1 MGLDQRAS
9 LARIPVLGKFRKHV
23 PIGPPMTFEQI
34 TIVAILAAML
44 VAYASERF
52 RIELVA
58 MCGLAAGFLLGVVP
72 VQTVFQGFANPAV
85 ITVIEVL
92 LVVGVLART
101 RVMDG
106 LARTVVATASSE
118 RTVLLLLGATAASI
132 SVFMNNIGALALV
145 FPVAMSVCARMSIP
159 PAKILMA
166 LSFSTLLGGMCSLTG
181 TPANLVVNQWVVDQ
195 TGRSLGYFELA
206 TVGGPLALAGLAL
219 LIVIAPRVFAR
230 AGATPETVADAG
242 PNEFVVERELASGAE
257 AIGMHV
263 PQFEDAHGL
272 AVLGVVRN
280 GAHVFARRQDIVLAA
295 QDILLMA
302 GTLARFQE
310 LEDANELMPSPVEAG
325 ANVDEP
331 ATLEFVVMPDSL
343 LLGSRVED
351 LSGYSQA
358 GIEVVA
364 LASRR
369 GRIEGRLTDIQLAMG
384 DVVVL
389 AGDRAD
395 LRRVAADCGL
405 LALSPRRN
413 PPLKGSAVAAVA
425 VFGAG
430 VLASALGLAPTE
442 IAFGGVILALA
453 VMGQLRLRS
462 ALQDMNWTII
472 VLLACMIP
480 LGLAVEQT
488 GAAGVIAD
496 AIADWLPTNSPL
508 VVVVTILLLAVA
520 ITPFIDNVSTAIVLS
535 PIAAGLAS
543 RTGVPVEPA
552 LMAVAIGVSLD
563 FLTPFG
569 HHNNAVVMG
578 AGGYRFM
585 DFPRLGLPLTVLCIF
600 VATAVFGVMLHR

>member
-1 MGLDQRAS
+1 
-9 LARIPVLGKFRKHV
+9 
-23 PIGPPMTFEQI
+23 MTFEQG

-52 RIELVA
+52 RIEIVA
-58 MCGLAAGFLLGVVP
+58 MSGLAVGFILGVVP

-106 LARTVVATASSE
+106 LARKIASSASSE
-118 RTVLLLLGATAASI
+118 GTVLLLLGATSATI

-145 FPVAMSVCARMSIP
+145 FPVAMSVCARLSIA
-159 PAKILMA
+159 PAKVLMA
-166 LSFSTLLGGMCSLTG
+166 LSFATLLGGMCSLTG
-181 TPANLVVNQWVVDQ
+181 TPANLVVNQWVIDQ
-195 TGRSLGYFELA
+195 TGKSLGYFELA
-206 TVGGPLALAGLAL
+206 KIGGPLTLAGLAL
-219 LIVIAPRVFAR
+219 LVVAAPRVFAR
-230 AGATPETVADAG
+230 ATTTSESIADAG
-242 PNEFVVERELASGAE
+242 PSEFVVERELAFGAD
-257 AIGMHV
+257 AVGMHL
-263 PQFEDAHGL
+263 PRFEEMHDL
-272 AVLGVVRN
+272 SVLGVIRN
-280 GAHVFARRQDIVLAA
+280 GAHVFARRHDIVLAA
-295 QDILLMA
+295 GDILLMEGA
-302 GTLARFQE
+302 LARFQE
-310 LEDANELMPSPVEAG
+310 MEDANELMSNSADADAVM
-325 ANVDEP
+325 DEP
-331 ATLEFVVMPDSL
+331 AVLEFVVMPDSL

-351 LSGYSQA
+351 LSSYSQS

-395 LRRVAADCGL
+395 LRRMAADCGL

-413 PPLKGSAVAAVA
+413 PPLKGSAVASVA
-425 VFGAG
+425 VFGSG
-430 VLASALGLAPTE
+430 VLTSAFGLAPTE

-453 VMGQLRLRS
+453 IMGQLRLRS

-496 AIADWLPTNSPL
+496 RIAEWLPTSSPL

-535 PIAAGLAS
+535 PIAAGLAI
-543 RTGVPVEPA
+543 RTGTPVEPV

-585 DFPRLGLPLTVLCIF
+585 DFARLGLPLTILCLI
-600 VATAVFGVMLHR
+600 VATAVFGLMLRH